1 MMSRHKTT
9 PYNVERKT
17 VRMEERSGVS
27 PCAVVACVP
36 IVMYRPTGVLP
47 VSLPQTWSLGWP
59 LRKYP
64 VFTWANIPTHL
75 CSALR
80 LSLITGQNDAG
91 QTKSNRSN
99 SSRTIEMKVVAT
111 LSSMHMK
118 QTANQVR
125 LAVNASP
132 G

>member
-1 MMSRHKTT
+1 M
-9 PYNVERKT
+9 
-17 VRMEERSGVS
+17 
-27 PCAVVACVP
+27 A
-36 IVMYRPTGVLP
+36 
-47 VSLPQTWSLGWP
+47 